1 MSKLTVFQTE
11 EQFNK
16 IYEKC
21 LATMPQATKAIE
33 TSYHGMD
40 DMFND
45 YIEALE
51 EHTFRHAYQCG
62 YEAAMAEIN
71 NGGVA

>member
-45 YIEALE
+45 YMMWVSKVSGK
-51 EHTFRHAYQCG
+51 TDF
-62 YEAAMAEIN
+62 
-71 NGGVA
+71 